1 VQIEQQRLEIERERI
16 ASQERQKGIDVGLK
30 AATDAQKLAASQRS
44 EGMRMGLD
52 ASKHEKQLAHQKE
65 QSTNQMEHQSVQSR
79 IQAYNQA
86 GNKSEKKPTDQNKGE

>member
-1 VQIEQQRLEIERERI
+1 
-16 ASQERQKGIDVGLK
+16 
-30 AATDAQKLAASQRS
+30 
-44 EGMRMGLD
+44 MGLD

-65 QSTNQMEHQSVQSR
+65 QSTNQMDHQSLQSR